1 MLFMFKSKART
12 YLNIIS
18 WLLMIVAIFLLPF
31 SYFKTQNEIYL
42 RKIEVAKS
50 NENIM
55 EKYNQRIKTTQK
67 ANQRLYDFLDFLEQ
81 IESNVY
87 IQGIDYTLTTLN
99 ATILVE
105 VKDGVKIISP
115 YQIKEV
121 KTLDL
126 LYKQYKLLELKK

>member
-31 SYFKTQNEIYL
+31 SYLKTQNEIYL

-87 IQGIDYTLTTLN
+87 IQGIDYTLTTLS